1 MGYTH
6 YWEMSSRVKELPSEL
21 VRDVEKI
28 VESYADVL
36 EDSTVNKGVLVFNG
50 IGEAGHETFYVEA
63 SDDGFCKTNGKPYD
77 KAVCESLLLLKHHLG
92 EDFKLESDGFYISRD
107 DLEKNNFSGNWNEAI
122 NNVKDKFGYEFGFS
136 KKRYYKSESGLS
148 TEDLVSKY
156 EVSRDGDF
164 FDYLDR
170 NGTEFHKFEVLSI
183 ETYNEQKL
191 ENKKGHLIFGKEF
204 ELGVNVIDEQYNENG
219 DLHVLCERESDG
231 SHVVWTS
238 FRTDD
243 LETSYEDFYNGKYDL
258 TREEGFKEL
267 DRRSGRGQEKLSGIY
282 AFDESGKPS
291 IVANNLEAFLDASVS
306 DGRFD
311 DFVKDGANYHVED
324 LMRWQEGSDVV
335 SDVQFEGDMKELL
348 AEYDVLLNP
357 TREELADLSEQY
369 GLARRHENIEGLFK
383 QEYGL
388 DKQVKRMPEQ
398 FLERE

>member
-21 VRDVEKI
+21 VLDVEKV

-36 EDSTVNKGVLVFNG
+36 EDSTVDKGGLMFNG

-77 KAVCESLLLLKHHLG
+77 KAVCESLLVLKHHLG
-92 EDFKLESDGFYISRD
+92 EDFKLESDGFYVSRD

-122 NNVKDKFGYEFGFS
+122 NNVKDKFGFEFGFS

-156 EVSRDGDF
+156 ETSRDGDF

-170 NGTEFHKFEVLSI
+170 NESEYHKFEVLSI
-183 ETYNEQKL
+183 ETYNDKKL
-191 ENKKGHLIFGKEF
+191 ENKKGHLFFRKEF
-204 ELGVNVIDEQYNENG
+204 ELGVIVIDEQHSENG
-219 DLHVLCERESDG
+219 DLHVLCKRESDN

-238 FRTDD
+238 YNTGD
-243 LETSYEDFYNGKYDL
+243 LETSYEDFYGGEYDL
-258 TREEGFKEL
+258 TKEEGFREL

-282 AFDESGKPS
+282 IFDKSGKPS
-291 IVANNLEAFLDASVS
+291 IVTGDLEGFLDNAVS
-306 DGRFD
+306 DSRFEN
-311 DFVKDGANYHVED
+311 FVKDGVNYHVED
-324 LMRWQEGSDVV
+324 LMRWQEGSGVV
-335 SDVQFEGDMKELL
+335 SDVEFEQDMKELL
-348 AEYDVLLNP
+348 SEYDVLLNP

-369 GLARRHENIEGLFK
+369 GLSRRHENVEGLFK
-383 QEYGL
+383 QESSL
-388 DKQVKRMPEQ
+388 DKQVKHMSEQ